1 VGVLSEH
8 RLEVLQTIFARVLIE
23 KEKHKTYP
31 FLTIKNCLICFAYTK
46 QTKQKQKNLFSK
58 KKKMNSTPAVTGE
71 ATITKL
77 PETQY
82 ALVEVPK
89 DTVAKVFPANGDAG
103 SVAVFTSGN
112 VETQVH
118 GFQGWLSKADVAAVK
133 ESRVESMKQGN
144 YKKQKIEPAKQS
156 QREEWLSKLCKKCP
170 GCGIAMRRGTTSAT
184 NAKGNAGRA
193 YIMCDAKTTTNCA
206 FWFEDQ
212 LRTANKWGSGY
223 NYPNHADREAGDQV
237 WELTKQAL

>member
-1 VGVLSEH
+1 
-8 RLEVLQTIFARVLIE
+8 
-23 KEKHKTYP
+23 
-31 FLTIKNCLICFAYTK
+31 
-46 QTKQKQKNLFSK
+46 
-58 KKKMNSTPAVTGE
+58 MNSTPAPGE

-82 ALVEVPK
+82 ALVEVSK

-133 ESRVESMKQGN
+133 QARFYRNNDYGVVGGIN
-144 YKKQKIEPAKQS
+144 KKTKLEQPEAKAS
-156 QREEWLSKLCKKCP
+156 QREEWLSKICTKCP
-170 GCGIAMRRGTTSAT
+170 GCSKGMRRGSTSAT
-184 NAKGNAGRA
+184 NTKGNAGRA
-193 YIMCDAKTTTNCA
+193 YIMCDAKTTKNCA

-212 LRTANKWGSGY
+212 VRTANQWSTGY
-223 NYPNHADREAGDQV
+223 NYPTKADKEAGDQV